1 METYEIIADRGDK
14 WLLKTRCCK
23 CGNLAEV
30 EEYKSIVESAD
41 ILESIL
47 KYAQCANCARAE
59 ALAADEREKKEQ
71 EATRRRQLDESYNRR
86 RLESR
91 IDNYLLGYD
100 NNDPRANPELYRWCG
115 ERQDQCQLLTG
126 ETGQCKTR
134 ILQTYA
140 LQQLKAG
147 HTVFYSPV
155 IDLLDELAAMGK
167 YPEKCRAFIQQ
178 LYRVELLVLED
189 FGKEALTESKKSRL
203 WQIIERRAIRYV
215 QEQNII
221 TGKWNPLYCRI
232 DRRDGWK
239 LWMSTN
245 CGTDDIYIRFEAAG
259 NTKSGDPL
267 NRRLLEMCDI
277 WTPAAR
283 K

>member
-1 METYEIIADRGDK
+1 MEKYEIIADRGDK
-14 WLLKTRCCK
+14 WLLRAKCHK
-23 CGNLAEV
+23 CGKIAEG
-30 EEYKSIVESAD
+30 EEFKSIVENAE
-41 ILESIL
+41 ILDSIL
-47 KYAQCANCARAE
+47 KYMQCAECTNTE
-59 ALAADEREKKEQ
+59 LLIEQEREKLAQ
-71 EATRRRQLDESYNRR
+71 EADKRRKMAETYNRR
-86 RLESR
+86 RQESR

-100 NNDPRANPELYRWCG
+100 NDDPRANPALFQWAG
-115 ERQDQCQLLTG
+115 ERQDQCQILTG

-203 WQIIERRAIRYV
+203 WQIFERRATRYV

-245 CGTDDIYIRFEAAG
+245 CGTDDIFIRFEAAG
-259 NTKSGDPL
+259 NTRSGDPL
-267 NRRLLEMCDI
+267 NRRLLEMCAV
-277 WTPAAR
+277 WPE